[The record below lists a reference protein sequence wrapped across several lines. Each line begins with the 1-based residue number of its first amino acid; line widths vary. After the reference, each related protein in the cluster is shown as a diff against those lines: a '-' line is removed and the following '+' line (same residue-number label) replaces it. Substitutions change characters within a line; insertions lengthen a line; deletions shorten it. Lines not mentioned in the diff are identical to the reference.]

1 MTRELQFSHLKVF
14 NNELIEKKILIE
26 IKFVDLKDVYIKWN
40 MRWKR
45 SDTRALV
52 WEYLQTMA

>member
-1 MTRELQFSHLKVF
+1 MTRELQFSHPKVF